1 MNGEIGL
8 QLANNRPIEV
18 RQPILYLQDR
28 PVPLLQDET
37 MRWLN
42 DAKLSTKLILGFA
55 LCALITLVVG
65 LLGSRG
71 IAQLSG
77 SLKSV
82 FSNNLVS
89 VAGTAQAKIKAV
101 GQSRDLYR
109 LYLASASNAP
119 QSVKDEFLTSLDANR
134 QASEKAYTQYRKT
147 PLDDDE
153 RAAGDKM
160 DRDWPAY
167 QAMIQQYL
175 TLLKAG
181 DLDTARNLLLGEVQ
195 KSYRLVMDEMT
206 IMSDSNDRQVKE
218 GAELAQQQETAA
230 KTVLYSGIA
239 LAFIAALLLGLMISR
254 LISRPIATAVV
265 SAQRIASGDL
275 TQSIVSTG
283 KDEAGQLLSALN
295 DMQNSLKSTIQQIAS
310 ASDQLA
316 GAAEELN
323 TVTDNSSRGLVR
335 QNDEIQQ
342 AATAVTEMTSAVEE
356 VAHNAVSTSEASK
369 TTSQQATDGRNKARH
384 AVTAINGATT
394 EIAASTTMVQDLAG
408 QVRDIGKVLD
418 VIRGIAEQTNLL
430 ALNAAIEAARAGE
443 QGRGFAVVADEVRA
457 LAARTQASTGEIEG
471 MISSVQQS
479 ADQAVG
485 AMHKSQTLVTDTQ
498 ALARQTGEA
507 LELIADGIAQINDR
521 NMVIA
526 TASEEQ
532 AHVAREVDRNL
543 LNIQDLST
551 QSAAGA
557 HQSKAAAQELSSL
570 AVSFNALVGR
580 FKI

>member
-1 MNGEIGL
+1 
-8 QLANNRPIEV
+8 
-18 RQPILYLQDR
+18 
-28 PVPLLQDET
+28 

-71 IAQLSG
+71 IGQLSE

-119 QSVKDEFLTSLDANR
+119 QSVKDEFLASMDANR
-134 QASEKAYTQYRKT
+134 QASEKAYAQYRKT

-153 RAAGDKM
+153 RAAGDQM

-167 QAMIQQYL
+167 QAMIQRYL

-181 DLDTARNLLLGEVQ
+181 DVDNARVLLLGDVQ
-195 KSYRLVMDEMT
+195 KAYRVVMDELT
-206 IMSDSNDRQVKE
+206 LMSDSNDRQVKE
-218 GAELAQQQETAA
+218 GAEQAQQRESSA
-230 KTVLYSGIA
+230 KTVLYSGIV

-254 LISRPIATAVV
+254 LISRPIATAVA

-283 KDEAGQLLSALN
+283 KDEAGLLLSALN

-369 TTSQQATDGRNKARH
+369 TTSQQASDGRHKARN

-418 VIRGIAEQTNLL
+418 VIRAIADQTNLL

-457 LAARTQASTGEIEG
+457 LAARTQASIGEIEG
-471 MISSVQQS
+471 MISSVQLS

-557 HQSKAAAQELSSL
+557 QQSKAAAQELSSL
-570 AVSFNALVGR
+570 AVSFNTLVGR
-580 FKI
+580 FRI